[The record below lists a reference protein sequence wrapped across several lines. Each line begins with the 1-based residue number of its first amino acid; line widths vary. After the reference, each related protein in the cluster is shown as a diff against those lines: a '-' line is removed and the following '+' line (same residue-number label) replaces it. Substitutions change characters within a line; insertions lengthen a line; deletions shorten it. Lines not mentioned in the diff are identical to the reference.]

1 MTSHPAWV
9 FSIET
14 SEPLDR
20 CRRWQQF
27 GEQSCSAM
35 PSLRLRTDPFE
46 QIETFL
52 VHSHHFNLGSTLL
65 KLANDLIES
74 ADAALVPDMRC

>member
-1 MTSHPAWV
+1 
-9 FSIET
+9 
-14 SEPLDR
+14 
-20 CRRWQQF
+20 
-27 GEQSCSAM
+27 M

>member
-1 MTSHPAWV
+1 MAP
-9 FSIET
+9 I
-14 SEPLDR
+14 
-20 CRRWQQF
+20 
-27 GEQSCSAM
+27 G
-35 PSLRLRTDPFE
+35 LRPNSFKK
-46 QIETFL
+46 IETFL